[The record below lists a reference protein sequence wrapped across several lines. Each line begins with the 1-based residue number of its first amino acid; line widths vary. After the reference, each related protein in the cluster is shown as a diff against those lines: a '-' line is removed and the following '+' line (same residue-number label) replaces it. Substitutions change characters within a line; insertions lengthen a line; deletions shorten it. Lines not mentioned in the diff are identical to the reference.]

1 MLGKVDSHYI
11 QWFVCCNLLVVP
23 FDLIICFGK
32 CRCTGLVAMVE
43 GSLCNNDSG
52 AGHGSLATTK
62 HAGIAH
68 NTLTQM

>member
-1 MLGKVDSHYI
+1 MLGQVDSHFI

-23 FDLIICFGK
+23 FDLIICLLVNVAV
-32 CRCTGLVAMVE
+32 LVATVE
-43 GSLCNNDSG
+43 GSLYNNDSG

-68 NTLTQM
+68 NRLTQM